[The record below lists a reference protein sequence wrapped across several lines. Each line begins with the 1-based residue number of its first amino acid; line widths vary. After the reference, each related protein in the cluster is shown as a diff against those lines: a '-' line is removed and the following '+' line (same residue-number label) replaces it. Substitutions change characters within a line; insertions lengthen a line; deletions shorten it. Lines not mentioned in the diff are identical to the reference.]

1 MHRIGAFSVC
11 HFFNSFLIYA
21 SNEENTLLAE
31 VFDECRDSFRIYS
44 KTGYK
49 KTAVKCSM
57 FYNSLLQSVFDFW
70 IELSKKVVAKLQKK
84 VNDFSVKSGS
94 KNIRGLGILPYGN
107 LRDMPVA

>member
-1 MHRIGAFSVC
+1 MEADRGITNFSKESVVEMQARSFIGAFSVC

-31 VFDECRDSFRIYS
+31 VFDECRNSFRIYS

-57 FYNSLLQSVFDFW
+57 FYNSLFQCVFDFW
-70 IELSKKVVAKLQKK
+70 IELSKK
-84 VNDFSVKSGS
+84 NCS
-94 KNIRGLGILPYGN
+94 KIAEEGQ
-107 LRDMPVA
+107 